1 MENKEL
7 YSYIVQS
14 LDILN
19 RSLTIHE
26 QNTVKLFSYLHNGQ
40 VNIINDLN
48 YINENYTNKIDFNNI
63 NNSVNDLEKCVV
75 KLNNT
80 IKKIENKVNKL
91 ESKINDINSTTI
103 ITPIIVQEDNDNVST
118 SKGLFILIKKYY
130 IHSIIYIKQ
139 LYNKVYRYIFKKKIQ
154 RELKEQERIYQEK
167 LMEKRRQEEIERK
180 EKIKEILNKRNKK

>member
-7 YSYIVQS
+7 YTYIVQS

-19 RSLTIHE
+19 KSLTISE
-26 QNTVKLFSYLHNGQ
+26 QNTVKLFSYLHNEQ
-40 VNIINDLN
+40 INITRN
-48 YINENYTNKIDFNNI
+48 INENYINKIDFEKNNKSI
-63 NNSVNDLEKCVV
+63 EDLENCIL
-75 KLNNT
+75 KLDNT
-80 IKKIENKVNKL
+80 IKKLESKVNKL
-91 ESKINDINSTTI
+91 ESRINDINSTTI

-154 RELKEQERIYQEK
+154 RELEEQERIYQEK
-167 LMEKRRQEEIERK
+167 LVEKRRQEEIERK